1 MDSTSSLIGKRNRIY
16 KALEMTED
24 LTNKAGTWI
33 IELKDLREKILFYEA
48 ASRKARAE
56 FLSKL

>member
-1 MDSTSSLIGKRNRIY
+1 
-16 KALEMTED
+16 MTED

-56 FLSKL
+56 FLSKLYNFNQIVRDINE

>member
-1 MDSTSSLIGKRNRIY
+1 
-16 KALEMTED
+16 MTED